1 MKKVLLITAFPL
13 LFMGCNMNP
22 SKEGRIQKLET
33 EMLKVMNEFEMLQS
47 RVQTLEVINEELNT
61 RIKELEK

>member
-1 MKKVLLITAFPL
+1 MKKALLITAFS
-13 LFMGCNMNP
+13 FFFIGCNMNP

-33 EMLKVMNEFEMLQS
+33 EMLKVMNELEMLQS

-61 RIKELEK
+61 RIKELEE